1 VGDDLLEELR
11 EAIGDTY
18 DIERELGRGGMS
30 LVFAA
35 TERALSRRVAIKV
48 VRPELAGGVNTERF
62 RREILVAASLQ
73 HPHIVPLL
81 NTGIAGELLY
91 YVMPLVEGPSLR
103 DYLEREKHLR
113 IDEAVRITREVAGA
127 LEYAH
132 RRGVIHRDIKPGNI
146 LLQDGHAQVTDFGIA
161 LAVEAAGGDRL
172 TGTGFSLGTPQYMSP
187 EQASG
192 GRAIDART
200 DVYALGCVLYEM
212 LAGEPPITGPTTPA
226 IVARLMYE
234 EPRPVTSVRKSVPVA
249 LESVL
254 LRALAKLPADRYGSI
269 AEFSSALDDP
279 AVTER
284 MPAITPQPIPIA
296 TGHWRRWAPTLVGL
310 LIAVLA
316 VAAWLV
322 VRPGS
327 ARPATVARFVMSF
340 APGEEPGLQFYGTSF
355 TLSRDG
361 SRVAYIANTSTGWRL
376 LVRSRDQLRATPVLG
391 GENVYAPAF
400 SPDGQSLAFV
410 TGDPGALKVVSLTG
424 GSPVTL
430 VNDGVMVVHVFWG
443 SDGFLYYTDVTGALV
458 RVRARGG
465 STGSGGSTPEVIAR
479 PDTARGQRW
488 FTHPDVADDGS
499 VVVFTTWP
507 TVPSGSGREPSVAA
521 VRLPA
526 GEVRVL
532 TSGMNG
538 HLDAPGQLIFVDREY
553 NLLAAPFD
561 ARQPGLRG
569 AARGLDLR
577 VAPAPDGTA
586 LFTLARDGTLLYAEG
601 EEATRQRPAWATRDG
616 RLAYVDTTWNARIS
630 SVALSPDGKRLAVAL
645 GDRGGTD
652 IWVKALDRGP
662 LTRLTHWGSQTYRP
676 AWSSDGRSVTF
687 VSNHG
692 GIQKLFS
699 VPADGSGEPSVLAA
713 PATGVDEGGWSP
725 DGRWLIVRSGVGV
738 RRDIIGF
745 RPGSSTPVPLVVT
758 AFEEFSPAVSQ
769 DGRWIAYVSDES
781 QRPEVYVRPFPE
793 TAGARWQVSS
803 AGGLEP
809 VWARNGRELYYRSSA
824 GDLITAMITAGPAF
838 QVESQRTLF
847 RAQRLHSEVFHQ
859 TYAVAPDGRFLFVE
873 GKFESSAALVRV
885 ENWLAEL
892 QRRMSW

>member
-1 VGDDLLEELR
+1 MGDDLLEQLR
-11 EAIGDTY
+11 EAIGGTY

-81 NTGIAGELLY
+81 NTGVAGELLY
-91 YVMPLVEGPSLR
+91 YVMPLVEGLSLR

-113 IDEAVRITREVAGA
+113 IDEAIRIAREVAGA
-127 LEYAH
+127 LEHAH

-161 LAVEAAGGDRL
+161 LAVQAAGGDRL

-192 GRAIDART
+192 GRAVDART

-212 LAGEPPITGPTTPA
+212 LAGEPPINGPTAHA

-234 EPRPVTSVRKSVPVA
+234 EPRPLTALRKSVPLG
-249 LESVL
+249 LEDVVS
-254 LRALAKLPADRYGSI
+254 RSLAKLPADRFATA
-269 AEFSSALDDP
+269 AEFSTALDDP
-279 AVTER
+279 TFTARTPTARPVTER
-284 MPAITPQPIPIA
+284 RDA
-296 TGHWRRWAPTLVGL
+296 RRWPRWVPAVAALG
-310 LIAVLA
+310 IAAVA
-316 VAAWLV
+316 VAAWLLS
-322 VRPGS
+322 RPG
-327 ARPATVARFVMSF
+327 AVPPAAVARFVMSF

-361 SRVAYIANTSTGWRL
+361 SRLAYIASTSTGWRL
-376 LVRSRDQLRATPVLG
+376 LVRSRDQLRATAVPG
-391 GENVYAPAF
+391 APNVYAPAF
-400 SPDGQSLAFV
+400 SPDGGSVAFV
-410 TGDPGALKVVSLTG
+410 TGDPGALRVVSLSG
-424 GSPVTL
+424 GEPVTL
-430 VNDGVMVVHVFWG
+430 VNDGVLVVHVLWG
-443 SDGFLYYTDVTGALV
+443 RDGFLYYTDRTGALV
-458 RVRARGG
+458 RVRAQGG
-465 STGSGGSTPEVIAR
+465 TPEVIAR
-479 PDTARGQRW
+479 PDTAQGQRW

-499 VVVFTTWP
+499 VAVFTIWP
-507 TVPSGSGREPSVAA
+507 TAPSGTGREPSIAA
-521 VRLPA
+521 VRLPT
-526 GEVRVL
+526 GPVRVL
-532 TSGMNG
+532 SPGMNP
-538 HLDAPGQLIFVDREY
+538 HLDAVGQLVFVDQEY

-561 ARQPGLRG
+561 ARKPALAG

-577 VAPAPDGTA
+577 VAPAPDGSA
-586 LFTLARDGTLLYAEG
+586 LFALARDGTLLYAEG
-601 EEATRQRPAWATRDG
+601 EEATRQRAAWVSRDG
-616 RLAYVDTTWNARIS
+616 RLAYVETTWNARIS
-630 SVALSPDGKRLAVAL
+630 SVALSPEGKRLAVAL

-676 AWSSDGRSVTF
+676 AWAPDGKAITF

-699 VPADGSGEPSVLAA
+699 VPADGSGA
-713 PATGVDEGGWSP
+713 PTVVADPAIGVDEGGWSP

-738 RRDIIGF
+738 RRDIVGF
-745 RPGSSTPVPLVVT
+745 RPGNPTPVPLVVT
-758 AFEEFSPAVSQ
+758 AFEEFSPAVSP

-793 TAGARWQVSS
+793 TSGARWQVST

-809 VWARNGRELYYRSSA
+809 VWSRNSRELYFRNGG
-824 GDLITAMITAGPAF
+824 GDLVAASIAAGQGF
-838 QVESQRTLF
+838 QVESQKILF
-847 RAQRLHSEVFHQ
+847 RALQLHSEVFHQ

-892 QRRMSW
+892 QRRMAR